1 MKDKKAP
8 WNHNYAYNGWISKR
22 VGKRNK
28 ILDIGCGNG
37 TLAITLRTPEN
48 HILGIDPSYSSIQ
61 KANNHNVYDNI
72 KFVQTTF
79 EEFDANGD
87 KFDAIVF
94 VASIHHMDMLNAIEK
109 AKKLLEHNGVLII
122 VGLAKPS
129 SFIDWVVELIRV
141 IPSRIISIIKQNM
154 DAETLDIDVSYNFP
168 TMDEVRRI
176 CNDNLCGH
184 TIRYGLHFRYLL
196 TWEKK

>member
-1 MKDKKAP
+1 MKDTKEP

-22 VGKRNK
+22 IGKRNK

-37 TLAITLRTPEN
+37 TLAMALRTPEN
-48 HILGIDPSYSSIQ
+48 HILGIDPSALSIQ
-61 KANNHNVYDNI
+61 KANDRNNYDNV

-87 KFDAIVF
+87 RFDAIIF
-94 VASIHHMDMLNAIEK
+94 VASIHHMNMRNAIDK
-109 AKKLLEHNGVLII
+109 AKKLLEQNGVLII

-129 SFIDWVVELIRV
+129 GFIDWVVELIRV
-141 IPSRIISIIKQNM
+141 IPSRMISAIKQNI
-154 DAETLDIDVSYNFP
+154 DSEILGIDVSYNFP

-176 CNDNLCGH
+176 CNDNLCRH

>member
-1 MKDKKAP
+1 MKDKTVP
-8 WNHNYAYNGWISKR
+8 WNHNYAYNGWISKM
-22 VGKRNK
+22 VGKRSK

-37 TLAITLRTPEN
+37 TLAMILRTPEN

-61 KANNHNVYDNI
+61 KANNHSAYDNV

-87 KFDAIVF
+87 KFDAIIF
-94 VASIHHMDMLNAIEK
+94 VESIHHMDMLNAVEK
-109 AKKLLEHNGVLII
+109 AKKLLEQNGVLII

-129 SFIDWVVELIRV
+129 GFIDWVVELIRV
-141 IPSRIISIIKQNM
+141 IPSRIISMIKQNM
-154 DAETLDIDVSYNFP
+154 DAETMDIDVSNNFH
-168 TMDEVRRI
+168 TMGEFRLI
-176 CNDNLCGH
+176 CNDNLFGH

>member
-1 MKDKKAP
+1 MKDNKAP
-8 WNHNYAYNGWISKR
+8 WNHNYAYNGWISKT

-37 TLAITLRTPEN
+37 TLSMILRTPEN

-61 KANNHNVYDNI
+61 KANDHNVYDNV

-79 EEFDANGD
+79 EDFDANGE

-94 VASIHHMDMLNAIEK
+94 VASIHHMNMLNAIEK
-109 AKKLLEHNGVLII
+109 AKKLLERNGMLLI

-141 IPSRIISIIKQNM
+141 IPSRIISTIKQNI
-154 DAETLDIDVSYNFP
+154 DSEALDIDVSYDFP
-168 TMDEVRRI
+168 KMEEVRRI
-176 CNDNLCGH
+176 CNDHLCGH

-196 TWEKK
+196 SWEKE